1 VHAGHRNFSPH
12 LTHDHHPQAS
22 LNRKLP
28 LSTLTDAQS
37 MVDHATLVT
46 AVANL
51 AWGDNGTMSNF
62 TKVDEIRDMLLKLED
77 ANAGTDIDPILD
89 DVTFSDETN
98 FNLLLADLGM
108 KGFHSCKV
116 DLQAMESNKKAQWE
130 EWLEEDG
137 DCSFMELENKLT
149 ELVEGSE
156 GTSPASAPTPP

>member
-1 VHAGHRNFSPH
+1 
-12 LTHDHHPQAS
+12 
-22 LNRKLP
+22 
-28 LSTLTDAQS
+28 

-51 AWGDNGTMSNF
+51 AWGEDGTMSNF
-62 TKVDEIRDMLLKLED
+62 TKVEEIRDMLLKLED

-89 DVTFSDETN
+89 GVMFSDETD
-98 FNLLLADLGM
+98 FFLLLADLGI

-130 EWLEEDG
+130 EWLDG

-149 ELVEGSE
+149 ELLEGSK
-156 GTSPASAPTPP
+156 GTGPASRTPPPPPHTRLPHTHIQLRVRLTNVYPSCRGAMAPEPPP